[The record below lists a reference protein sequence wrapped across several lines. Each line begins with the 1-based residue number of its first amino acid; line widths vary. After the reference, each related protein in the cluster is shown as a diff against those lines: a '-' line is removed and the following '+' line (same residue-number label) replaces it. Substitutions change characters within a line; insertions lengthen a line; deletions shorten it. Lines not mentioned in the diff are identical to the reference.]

1 MHSDVQLGRLALV
14 NAPAAVLLADVV
26 GSRRVA
32 DFAARRDAIL
42 SEASRRHRQQ
52 GLTSTAYAVTAWD
65 EFQAM
70 VGDLGSVPSVVWD
83 LRVRFHPLRLRVAV
97 GWGTV
102 STVPAPGGKVNT
114 QGSGPAFEA
123 ARRAMD
129 EIRRQKGVR
138 LRAATRVATGSTDF
152 DSVANTLYRLHDAL
166 LRRITA
172 RQWEVVLAQERQS
185 TQGETAAALQIDKS
199 TVSRTLARAAYW
211 ELRES
216 VATLGALL
224 ERRHVVAPSDTT

>member
-1 MHSDVQLGRLALV
+1 
-14 NAPAAVLLADVV
+14 VLLADVV
-26 GSRRVA
+26 GSRRVTG
-32 DFAARRDAIL
+32 FAARRDGIL

-70 VGDLGSVPSVVWD
+70 VGDLGSVPSVIWD

-138 LRAATRVATGSTDF
+138 LRAATRLATGDTDF

-185 TQGETAAALQIDKS
+185 TQGETAAALQVDKS

-224 ERRHVVAPSDTT
+224 ERRRHIAPSDTT